1 MNDNPYRKT
10 DALIALIFVVSV
22 IGLLGGYL

>member
-10 DALIALIFVVSV
+10 DALIALIFVVSL
-22 IGLLGGYL
+22 IGLFGGWL